1 MSEHR
6 FQLDRVQDVTD
17 RDLATADEDLRGEES
32 IHGLMGAGE
41 EATPLDL
48 DQDLDE
54 CPFEMAVAQPRA
66 VGLFK
71 LYELLSQKVPPEIAA
86 AVGKARTPVL
96 VIHQMTPFPRFGY
109 PATRVWGM
117 GYLVH
122 NLPESLV
129 PVDYA
134 PRSELLEVG
143 KAETDVKLSFSASGK
158 FDLTSTAMGVANA
171 IPGVSIEGLSYGV
184 NAKNN
189 LVLAFSLKLE
199 LLKIMAGLVGRGV
212 RWDFI
217 EQDERLDR
225 GTKML
230 QTVLLPQ
237 ELRAIDMDV
246 EVWVRRR
253 RAFLGGG
260 AARAWRMAPRRLT
273 VDVES

>member
-6 FQLDRVQDVTD
+6 FELERIEDGTD
-17 RDLATADEDLRGEES
+17 RDLASADEELRGEEA
-32 IHGLMGAGE
+32 IHSLMGAGD

-48 DQDLDE
+48 DQDIDD

-66 VGLFK
+66 VSLFN

-86 AVGKARTPVL
+86 AVGKARTPIL
-96 VIHQMTPFPRFGY
+96 IIHQMTPFPRFGY

-117 GYLVH
+117 GYLVQ

-143 KAETDVKLSFSASGK
+143 KAEADMKVSFSASGK
-158 FDLTSTAMGVANA
+158 FDLTSTAMEVANA
-171 IPGVSIEGLSYGV
+171 IPGVSIEGLSYGL

-230 QTVLLPQ
+230 QTVLLPPN
-237 ELRAIDMDV
+237 LRAVEMDI

-253 RAFLGGG
+253 RALLGGG
-260 AARAWRMAPRRLT
+260 AARSWRMAPKRLT
-273 VDVES
+273 VDVE

>member
-6 FQLDRVQDVTD
+6 FELERIEDGTD
-17 RDLATADEDLRGEES
+17 RDLASADEELRGEEA
-32 IHGLMGAGE
+32 IHRLMGAGD

-48 DQDLDE
+48 DQDIDD

-66 VGLFK
+66 VSLFN

-86 AVGKARTPVL
+86 AVGKARTPIL
-96 VIHQMTPFPRFGY
+96 IIHQMTPFPRFGY

-117 GYLVH
+117 GYLVQ

-143 KAETDVKLSFSASGK
+143 KAEADMKVSFSASGK
-158 FDLTSTAMGVANA
+158 FDLTSTAMEVANA
-171 IPGVSIEGLSYGV
+171 IPGVSIEGLSYGL

-230 QTVLLPQ
+230 QTVLLPPN
-237 ELRAIDMDV
+237 LRAVEMDI

-253 RAFLGGG
+253 RALLGGG
-260 AARAWRMAPRRLT
+260 AARSWRMAPKRLT
-273 VDVES
+273 VDVE